1 MGSECSELRGHFT
14 NLRRVPQVVASGH
27 VHPLVQIEWAE
38 ERMRVAC
45 LRQRVPVGRMQL
57 LVQGMPRLLQRGQ
70 RFLGR
75 QFSLR
80 YHAFRRWQPGRAI
93 TKAPELRHVARSIV
107 GCLTRRIGLG
117 LHLAELERDE
127 FCDTTFDEHQ
137 VLENLGHRPGLLG
150 RPRLTQRRRHGI
162 DGGEQLDT
170 RAVRVVDHSRETGM
184 HGDSSGDAG
193 PIVKGASREVRRTA
207 PINVSVVSRS
217 QDPVRSG
224 GLAALPVMAVVP
236 DLERALSA
244 ATSAVLVA
252 PPGAGKTT
260 GVPLAL
266 LEAEWLRGQR
276 ILLLEPRRLAARAA
290 ASRMAAVLDERVGDT
305 IGWRMRGDTRIG
317 SNTRIEVVTE
327 GVLTR
332 MLLDDPTLDGTGLI
346 CFDEFHER
354 SIHGDTGLAL
364 ALHSQA
370 LLRPDLRLL
379 VMSAT
384 IDGARVASL
393 LGDAPVI
400 TSSGRAFPVS
410 TTFRPPREGQRME
423 EAVAGAVRDAVAS
436 HDGDILAFL
445 PGARE
450 IRRVASL
457 LDGSVAAHVDVWPL
471 FGMLDARAQDAAI
484 APSPAGRRKVVIASA
499 IAETSLTIEGV
510 RVVVD
515 SGWSRVPR
523 YAARTGMTRLET
535 VRVSRA
541 SADQRRGRAG
551 RVAAGHC
558 IRCWHEYDDAAL
570 RAHGS
575 AEMLDADLAPLA
587 LDLAGAGIAHAGE
600 LSWLD
605 TPPAPTFAQA
615 RALLAEL
622 GALDAQGRLTAHGS
636 AMSSLGVH
644 PRMAHL
650 MLMARTRGSLA
661 LACDLVAVL
670 EERDPIRAADARQID
685 PDLALRIDA
694 VRSGRRALPAGL
706 SLDDGALAR
715 CRETARALRDR
726 MRVTRADEGRDDD
739 HADLGALVAF
749 AYPDR
754 VARRR
759 DGSGARY
766 LLRNGSGAFLRDQ
779 GSPLAREEWLACA
792 ALDDTGRDATVQLAA
807 RTDLST
813 VRALYA
819 EQIVTTRTV
828 SVAQESG
835 RARGTVTESLGAIT
849 LVERIAEQLGADER
863 TGAFTAHVLQGWP
876 DALPW
881 SDGALRM
888 RQRLAFLHRHDE
900 RWPDVSDDALRGDID
915 AWLAPALDD
924 CRSLDDLRRADLGA
938 ALLERVDWSLRATLD
953 RLAPTHIAVPSGSR
967 IPIDYADAEAPVL
980 AVRLQELFGATT
992 TPTVLD
998 GRVPLVIHLLSPAHR
1013 PVQVTRDLPGFWRSS
1028 YADVRKDLRGRYPRH
1043 SWPEDPTTATPTHRA
1058 KPRGT

>member
-1 MGSECSELRGHFT
+1 MA
-14 NLRRVPQVVASGH
+14 VA
-27 VHPLVQIEWAE
+27 PA
-38 ERMRVAC
+38 
-45 LRQRVPVGRMQL
+45 
-57 LVQGMPRLLQRGQ
+57 
-70 RFLGR
+70 LGR
-75 QFSLR
+75 
-80 YHAFRRWQPGRAI
+80 A
-93 TKAPELRHVARSIV
+93 
-107 GCLTRRIGLG
+107 
-117 LHLAELERDE
+117 
-127 FCDTTFDEHQ
+127 
-137 VLENLGHRPGLLG
+137 
-150 RPRLTQRRRHGI
+150 
-162 DGGEQLDT
+162 
-170 RAVRVVDHSRETGM
+170 
-184 HGDSSGDAG
+184 
-193 PIVKGASREVRRTA
+193 
-207 PINVSVVSRS
+207 
-217 QDPVRSG
+217 
-224 GLAALPVMAVVP
+224 LAAGTA
-236 DLERALSA
+236 
-244 ATSAVLVA
+244 AVLVA

-266 LEAEWLRGQR
+266 LDATWLQGQR

-290 ASRMAAVLDERVGDT
+290 ASRMAAVRGERVGDT
-305 IGWRMRGDTRIG
+305 IGWRMRGDTRVG
-317 SNTRIEVVTE
+317 PATRIEVVTE

-332 MLLDDPTLDGTGLI
+332 MLLDDPTLEGTGLI

-364 ALHSQA
+364 ALHSQS

-384 IDGARVASL
+384 IDGARVATL

-410 TTFRPPREGQRME
+410 TTFLPPRDGHRME
-423 EAVAGAVRDAVAS
+423 EAVAGAVRGALAV

-457 LDGSVAAHVDVWPL
+457 LDGSVDAHVDVWPL

-484 APSPAGRRKVVIASA
+484 APSPPGRRKVVIASA

-515 SGWSRVPR
+515 GGWSRIPR

-551 RVAAGHC
+551 RVAPGHC
-558 IRCWHEYDDAAL
+558 VRCWHEHEDAAL

-575 AEMLDADLAPLA
+575 AEILDADLAPLA
-587 LDLAGAGIAHAGE
+587 LDLAGAGIVHAGE

-605 TPPAPTFAQA
+605 TPPAPAFAQA
-615 RALLAEL
+615 RTLLTEL
-622 GALDAQGRLTAHGS
+622 GALDAHGRLTAHGS
-636 AMSSLGVH
+636 AMSALGVH
-644 PRMAHL
+644 PRMAHVL
-650 MLMARTRGSLA
+650 LMARGRGSLA

-670 EERDPIRAADARQID
+670 EERDPIRASDARQLD

-694 VRSGRRALPAGL
+694 LRSGRRALPGGL

-726 MRVTRADEGRDDD
+726 MCVRRSDERSDDD
-739 HADLGALVAF
+739 HADLGALVAL

-754 VARRR
+754 IARRR
-759 DGSGARY
+759 DGAGARY
-766 LLRNGSGAFLRDQ
+766 LLRNGTGAFLRDP

-792 ALDDTGRDATVQLAA
+792 ALDDAGRDATVQLAA
-807 RTDLST
+807 RTDMAT
-813 VRALYA
+813 IRGLYA
-819 EQIVTTRTV
+819 AQISTTRTV
-828 SVAQESG
+828 GMAPESG
-835 RARGTVTESLGAIT
+835 RARGTVIETLGAIV
-849 LVERIAEQLGADER
+849 LVERIAEQLSAEER
-863 TGAFTAHVLQGWP
+863 TAALTSHVLQGWP
-876 DALPW
+876 HALPW
-881 SDGALRM
+881 SEGALRV

-900 RWPDVSDDALRGDID
+900 RWPDVSDDALRHDID
-915 AWLAPALDD
+915 TWLTPALRD

-938 ALLERVDWSLRATLD
+938 ALLDRMDWALRAALD

-967 IPIDYADAEAPVL
+967 IAIDYADPTAPVL
-980 AVRLQELFGATT
+980 AVRLQELFGATA
-992 TPTVLD
+992 TPSVLD
-998 GRVPLVIHLLSPAHR
+998 GRVSLVVHLLSPAHR

-1028 YADVRKDLRGRYPRH
+1028 YADVRKALRGRYPRH
-1043 SWPEDPTTATPTHRA
+1043 SWPEDPTTADPTHRA

>member
-1 MGSECSELRGHFT
+1 MNG
-14 NLRRVPQVVASGH
+14 VP
-27 VHPLVQIEWAE
+27 
-38 ERMRVAC
+38 
-45 LRQRVPVGRMQL
+45 
-57 LVQGMPRLLQRGQ
+57 
-70 RFLGR
+70 
-75 QFSLR
+75 
-80 YHAFRRWQPGRAI
+80 
-93 TKAPELRHVARSIV
+93 
-107 GCLTRRIGLG
+107 
-117 LHLAELERDE
+117 RD
-127 FCDTTFDEHQ
+127 
-137 VLENLGHRPGLLG
+137 
-150 RPRLTQRRRHGI
+150 
-162 DGGEQLDT
+162 
-170 RAVRVVDHSRETGM
+170 
-184 HGDSSGDAG
+184 
-193 PIVKGASREVRRTA
+193 VRRTA
-207 PINVSVVSRS
+207 QLKVSLVPPVE
-217 QDPVRSG
+217 DPARPA

-236 DLERALSA
+236 TLKRALA
-244 ATSAVLVA
+244 AGTAAVLVA

-266 LEAEWLRGQR
+266 LDADWLQGQR

-290 ASRMAAVLDERVGDT
+290 ASRMAAVRGERVGDT
-305 IGWRMRGDTRIG
+305 IGWRMRGDTRVG
-317 SNTRIEVVTE
+317 SATRIEVVTE

-332 MLLDDPTLDGTGLI
+332 MLLDDPTLDGTGLV

-364 ALHSQA
+364 ALHSQS

-384 IDGARVASL
+384 IDGARVASV

-410 TTFRPPREGQRME
+410 TAFRPPREGQRME
-423 EAVAGAVRDAVAS
+423 EAVTGAVREALAM
-436 HDGDILAFL
+436 HAGDILAFL

-457 LDGSVAAHVDVWPL
+457 LDGTLDAHVDVWPL

-484 APSPAGRRKVVIASA
+484 APSPTGRRKVVIASA

-515 SGWSRVPR
+515 SGWSRIPR

-551 RVAAGHC
+551 RVAVGHC
-558 IRCWHEYDDAAL
+558 IRCWHEHEDAAL

-575 AEMLDADLAPLA
+575 AEILDADLAPLA

-605 TPPAPTFAQA
+605 TPPAPAFARA

-622 GALDAQGRLTAHGS
+622 GALDEQGRLTAHGS
-636 AMSSLGVH
+636 AMSAIGVH

-650 MLMARTRGSLA
+650 LLMARARGTLA

-694 VRSGRRALPAGL
+694 LRSGRRALPAGL

-715 CRETARALRDR
+715 CRETGRALRDR
-726 MRVTRADEGRDDD
+726 MSVKRSDERPDDD
-739 HADLGALVAF
+739 HADLGALVAL

-754 VARRR
+754 IARRR
-759 DGSGARY
+759 DGTGARY

-807 RTDLST
+807 RIDLTT
-813 VRALYA
+813 VRELYA
-819 EQIVTTRTV
+819 EQIITTRTV
-828 SVAQESG
+828 SVTPETG
-835 RARGTVTESLGAIT
+835 RPRGTVTESLGTIV
-849 LVERIAEQLGADER
+849 LVERIAEQLSVAER
-863 TGAFTAHVLQGWP
+863 TAALTSHVLQGWP

-881 SDGALRM
+881 SESAVRM
-888 RQRLAFLHRHDE
+888 RERMAFLHRQDA
-900 RWPDVSDDALRGDID
+900 RWPDVSDDALRRDIGE
-915 AWLAPALDD
+915 WLTPGLRDS
-924 CRSLDDLRRADLGA
+924 RSLEDLRRADLGA
-938 ALLERVDWSLRATLD
+938 ALLDRVEWSLRASLD

-967 IPIDYADAEAPVL
+967 IPIDYSDAAAPVL
-980 AVRLQELFGATT
+980 AVRLQELFGATV